1 MVAATMSP
9 TSATA
14 LNGRSYVRQ
23 DSVYL
28 ARLHVES
35 ALLSA
40 PPLATLRLVLPSITG
55 PCHWPPTRAP
65 ASAKVAASET
75 LVASLCLPWASQA
88 YLPLAHIMELAV
100 EVTCFAVGCRVGY
113 GSPGTITPTALKM
126 LQTNPPQLGDAGLL
140 GPTIFVAAPAVLDKV
155 LIAIKGKFGAAPPFI
170 QKRIDAA
177 LKSGYAN
184 YDKGGIG
191 AHWSFLIG
199 RLQEGAEAAGRPRRA
214 HAHGLGAARR

>member
-1 MVAATMSP
+1 MDALKKSGAEKPTTQTTVASTTPAVLMY
-9 TSATA
+9 TSGTTGNPKGV
-14 LNGRSYVRQ
+14 LISHN
-23 DSVYL
+23 
-28 ARLHVES
+28 
-35 ALLSA
+35 ALLSSMS
-40 PPLATLRLVLPSITG
+40 ATLSPN
-55 PCHWPPTRAP
+55 
-65 ASAKVAASET
+65 SAMALDGKPYMHVDT
-75 LVASLCLPWASQA
+75 VYLA

-126 LQTNPPQLGDAGLL
+126 KQTNPPQLGDAGLL